1 MNRNAKVF
9 YKSKNEAQWKQSE
22 QFVIGDVVCVQE
34 TCECKTLTNLGWVG
48 FDRNIRLE
56 QTKLH
61 KNAIE
66 FYSDI
71 TSHFACTRMEILPSD
86 EGIADFFEKRNNGK
100 ICLDWN
106 SIVLTFCSNNYT
118 LVCVKY
124 HDLCLKESGDV
135 GFNFFDEYLDLFS
148 RQCATVIV
156 AKNPLI
162 DDRSLPY
169 LHATITM
176 EHPDNKEETYFSAGT
191 YEVWFESGAE
201 SKVKKIHK
209 DILHNIGNAV
219 VYQELREEFDLATDF
234 CVSKGVFAL
243 QKEPKTITNFR
254 NKFRHDALFNVCL
267 VFAPIFTNYVILWIV
282 DFLPY
287 IEPISRLKK
296 VRLIEAVQKSIMKL
310 DKTRTENN
318 KLVRWA

>member
-9 YKSKNEAQWKQSE
+9 HKSKNEAKWKQSE
-22 QFVIGDVVCVQE
+22 QFIPGDVVCVQE

-71 TSHFACTRMEILPSD
+71 TSHFSCTRMEILPSD

-106 SIVLTFCSNNYT
+106 SIVLTFCSNNST

-124 HDLCLKESGDV
+124 HESCFKESCDV
-135 GFNFFDEYLDLFS
+135 GFNFFEDYLELFS

-156 AKNPLI
+156 AKNALI
-162 DDRSLPY
+162 DEHSLPY
-169 LHATITM
+169 LHATIYM
-176 EHPDNKEETYFSAGT
+176 GLPDDKEQKYFSAGP
-191 YEVWFESGAE
+191 YEVWFDSGAE

-209 DILHNIGNAV
+209 HVLSNIGDAV
-219 VYQELREEFDLATDF
+219 VYQELREEVDLATDF
-234 CVSKGVFAL
+234 FVSRGVFTL
-243 QKEPKTITNFR
+243 QKEPKNITNFR

-267 VFAPIFTNYVILWIV
+267 VLAPILPNYVILWIV

-296 VRLIEAVQKSIMKL
+296 IRLIEAVQKSMIKL
-310 DKTRTENN
+310 DTTRTENN
-318 KLVRWA
+318 KFVRWT